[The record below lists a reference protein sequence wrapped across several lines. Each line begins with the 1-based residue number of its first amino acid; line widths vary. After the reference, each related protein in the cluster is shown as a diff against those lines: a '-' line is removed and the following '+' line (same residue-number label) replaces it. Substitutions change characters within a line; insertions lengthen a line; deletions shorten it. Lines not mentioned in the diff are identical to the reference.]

1 LANPNFLFACNW
13 QVDKSLDAA
22 EKGDSLATSVA
33 AALKSR
39 VGASVASHAIGKGPV
54 PFHKSTIRKPQELF
68 AVAVDNSNS
77 PFQAKG
83 PYLSYDGEEDNAVGF
98 NAEDWGAINS
108 RADGGGAVR
117 DTPDNGP
124 AAGEAGAERD
134 GGENAP
140 KLVRDDGPVKRPKL
154 SVEIDLPGRS
164 SRPASPSSLA
174 WGASPRPA
182 SPSRG
187 ILALDMHAKRLGSA
201 KRGRVHPLER
211 TLRELSYPA
220 WQFQPP
226 PDPLLE
232 PEPIDARQIEI
243 VDTLPGL
250 RVVTQKLAV
259 EREIACDLEAHH
271 YRSFQGF
278 VCLMQL
284 STRKEDFVVDT
295 IALRDYVGPMLGP
308 IFADSSI
315 LKVRSWDI
323 LNDLG
328 KPDKRWTISSFAS
341 SNFHNGASGVNLCF
355 KTQSGGGSHCDKSG
369 FVYIGTLKVV
379 ASIER
384 LRSLQS

>member
-1 LANPNFLFACNW
+1 
-13 QVDKSLDAA
+13 
-22 EKGDSLATSVA
+22 
-33 AALKSR
+33 
-39 VGASVASHAIGKGPV
+39 VGASVATHVVGKGPV
-54 PFHKSTIRKPQELF
+54 QFHMSTIRKPQELF

-108 RADGGGAVR
+108 RIDGGGAVR

-124 AAGEAGAERD
+124 AAGEAGIERMHQGIRD

-140 KLVRDDGPVKRPKL
+140 TLVRSDGPVKRPEL
-154 SVEIDLPGRS
+154 SVETDLLGRS

-174 WGASPRPA
+174 RGASPRPA

-232 PEPIDARQIEI
+232 PESIDARQIEI
-243 VDTLPGL
+243 VDTLLGL
-250 RVVTQKLAV
+250 RIVAQKLAV

-295 IALRDYVGPMLGP
+295 IALRDHIGPMLGP

-323 LNDLG
+323 LYDLG
-328 KPDKRWTISSFAS
+328 KSGQPMASSSFCGLQLHNNAS
-341 SNFHNGASGVNLCF
+341 EVRHRAVVH
-355 KTQSGGGSHCDKSG
+355 TQIYQPRPG
-369 FVYIGTLKVV
+369 F
-379 ASIER
+379 
-384 LRSLQS
+384 